1 MADISRRALLIA
13 VVLGLYT
20 VLVVL
25 SIYAPLRGP
34 ETEVQSS
41 LAAGLLMPL
50 LGVTTLFCVVLYVIL
65 RLDRRVDESSSRIA
79 QLEQRLAGTEED
91 ISSAEQEHRQHME
104 KKLFEIGV
112 INASLHRE
120 IAERMQAENES
131 RQLQKRM
138 ELILNSA
145 GDGIFGL
152 DTNGIVT
159 FANTAASVM
168 TGWRIDE
175 LVGQPH
181 HELVHH
187 SYSDGSPHP
196 PQACQIRQAYV
207 DGIVHFNSDDVF
219 WTREGS
225 SFPVEYVSTPI
236 KDNNDNR
243 NSETIHGAVVVFR
256 DRSIYV

>member
-1 MADISRRALLIA
+1 MARVKTDTAPPSFITLLTICCLVTFGCYFA
-13 VVLGLYT
+13 VSIRLPVVPLYARGLG
-20 VLVVL
+20 
-25 SIYAPLRGP
+25 I
-34 ETEVQSS
+34 
-41 LAAGLLMPL
+41 
-50 LGVTTLFCVVLYVIL
+50 TT
-65 RLDRRVDESSSRIA
+65 S
-79 QLEQRLAGTEED
+79 Q
-91 ISSAEQEHRQHME
+91 
-104 KKLFEIGV
+104 IGV

-236 KDNNDNR
+236 KDNNDNH